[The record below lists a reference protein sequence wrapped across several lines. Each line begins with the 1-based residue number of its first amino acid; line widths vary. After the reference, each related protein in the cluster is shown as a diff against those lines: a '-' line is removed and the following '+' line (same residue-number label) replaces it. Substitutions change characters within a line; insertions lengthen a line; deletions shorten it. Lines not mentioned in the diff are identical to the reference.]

1 MNGNEKEVAVTGGMS
16 RSLLL
21 GVEEMTNPTTDPR
34 RRRLFVPAIALALL
48 IGAVLA
54 GSSDA
59 AQVETI
65 RTSYLGP
72 EEGETLTS
80 WTGRWLDGPVQHI
93 ATEEEAEIYEGL
105 GSTTQRLQF
114 IRLFWERR
122 DPTGRDDEN
131 AFMDEFVRRVEY
143 ANEEFSE
150 GQLASSSV
158 PGWQTPFGRVAL
170 VIGPPKR
177 TQRELG
183 LPRSVS
189 QRPVVLWGY
198 DARLPEWPLN
208 EMLMFVFQ
216 RGRWRLAPPSNFGEP
231 SSVSSTVRD
240 MERFN
245 MLREIPNDFLR
256 LTQAMNEKTLVRT
269 VNYNDVIN
277 AIEANV
283 AFPDADIPFAWTTE
297 FASGSGDGVE
307 VTLNLSWRM
316 ESLVFHAFEGN
327 FETRMV
333 IEAVLF
339 NDDSEPVAETSERV
353 DFVVPI
359 DELESRGDEIV
370 ERALNLLV
378 EPGVYQL
385 RVVLDDHLLGYRS
398 VYSEALT
405 VPGH

>member
-1 MNGNEKEVAVTGGMS
+1 MS

-21 GVEEMTNPTTDPR
+21 GVEEMTNPTTGPR

-48 IGAVLA
+48 IGAVLV

-59 AQVETI
+59 AQVEAI

-231 SSVSSTVRD
+231 SSVSSSVRD

-398 VYSEALT
+398 VYSETLT

>member
-21 GVEEMTNPTTDPR
+21 GVEEMTNPTTGPR

-231 SSVSSTVRD
+231 SSVSSSVRD

-297 FASGSGDGVE
+297 FVSGSGDGVE

-398 VYSEALT
+398 VYSETLT
-405 VPGH
+405 VPWH

>member
-231 SSVSSTVRD
+231 SSVSSSVRD

-256 LTQAMNEKTLVRT
+256 LTQAMNEKSLVRT
-269 VNYNDVIN
+269 VNYNNVIN

-370 ERALNLLV
+370 ERALKLLV

-385 RVVLDDHLLGYRS
+385 RVVLDEHLLGYRS